1 MAAFIRSDAIYT
13 LITTKKFQAGL
24 VYLIAQLL
32 KFNFSKVI
40 VCRYNRKNYLYQTM
54 RLYSLRS
61 EDCLRKSLYLVETHF
76 WHST

>member
-1 MAAFIRSDAIYT
+1 MAAFILSDADYT
-13 LITTKKFQAGL
+13 LVTANKNEAGHI
-24 VYLIAQLL
+24 YLISQLL
-32 KFNFSKVI
+32 ELNFSKVI
-40 VCRYNRKNYLYQTM
+40 VWRYNRKNYLYQTM